1 MFKKIY
7 YLIRYRNILD
17 KVAKGTDHSREESY
31 RIIKKYKKAF
41 IYIYGKQLFREIL
54 LNYRIHYMNNKSKI
68 INDYVSVIHSK
79 EKLHKSDIV
88 MSVNLINKYRLSKH
102 DSNFVYDV
110 FRRYFGES
118 FPNVLLKMKAE
129 ELASEQKKKR

>member
-1 MFKKIY
+1 
-7 YLIRYRNILD
+7 
-17 KVAKGTDHSREESY
+17 
-31 RIIKKYKKAF
+31 
-41 IYIYGKQLFREIL
+41 
-54 LNYRIHYMNNKSKI
+54 MNNKSKI